1 MRARRAAGWCLPAV
15 LLLSVITEPAWAGDW
30 PRFRGPNGSGVAAD
44 SELPR
49 SFGPVQNRV
58 WAVDVPPGFS
68 SPIISGDSLFLTA
81 VEDEKLFTLRY
92 DRNTGAE
99 LWRRECPRP
108 RKETLDRRNH
118 AAAASVAVEGANV
131 YVFFG
136 DFGLISYDFDG
147 KERWRLPLGPFDNTY
162 GMGAS
167 PIVVDGFVVLLCD
180 QRSGSFIVAADKDTG
195 KVRWKRDR
203 PDAISGHSTPVVY
216 ETDAGK
222 KQILAPGSF
231 RMDAYAVETG
241 KSEWW
246 VYGLA
251 SEMKSV
257 PVVGPG
263 LVYVAGYNVPE
274 NDAGQQ
280 IEVPPFAKALAEYD
294 ANGNKQVSR
303 DELPEGRLRKFVG
316 FSDGNKDGELN
327 EAEWRTYAAAQ
338 ASENGL
344 RAIRPGGQGDTTAT
358 SLAWKQQ
365 RGIPQ
370 LPSPLLYEGILYL
383 INDGGRLT
391 LFDAETGDIIKQ
403 LRLRGAL
410 DNYYASPV
418 AGGGHVYFT
427 SLTGYVTVL
436 RAGRKPSILTVN
448 KLDDAVYATPA
459 IADGHIYLRT
469 ASRLYCFGEK

>member
-15 LLLSVITEPAWAGDW
+15 LWLSTITEPAWAGDW

-44 SELPR
+44 AELPR
-49 SFGPVQNRV
+49 SFGPVHNRI

-68 SPIISGDSLFLTA
+68 SPIVSGDSLFLTA
-81 VEDEKLFTLRY
+81 VEDEKLLTLRY

-108 RKETLDRRNH
+108 RTETLDSRNH
-118 AAAASVAVEGANV
+118 AAAASVAADGANV

-147 KERWRLPLGPFDNTY
+147 KERWRLPLGPFDNSY

-167 PIVVDGFVVLLCD
+167 PIVVDGVVVLMCD
-180 QRSGSFIVAADKDTG
+180 QRSGSFIVAADKNTG

-203 PDAISGHSTPVVY
+203 PDAVSGHSTPVVY
-216 ETDAGK
+216 ETAAGK

-257 PVVGPG
+257 PVVGAG

-344 RAIRPGGQGDTTAT
+344 RAIRPGGKGDTTAT

-403 LRLRGAL
+403 LRLRGAV
-410 DNYYASPV
+410 DHYYASPV
-418 AGGGHVYFT
+418 AGGGHVYFA
-427 SLTGYVTVL
+427 SQAGYVTVL

-448 KLDDAVYATPA
+448 KLGDAVYATPA
-459 IADGHIYLRT
+459 IADGRIYLRT